1 MKHLE
6 YWLWGQIAL
15 EAVLVG
21 VVAWYL
27 LRLRHLS
34 RSLSGLSGPENPAV
48 AALAALEERLTAVKT
63 RMAQLEAAAQGLE
76 DRLLA
81 ASAEGSGG
89 WPAGPRRTP
98 EPENAATLRAQVEEL
113 SRQGLR
119 PEEIARRLGLR
130 PAEVKVALELARLR
144 PA

>member
-1 MKHLE
+1 MTHLE

-15 EAVLVG
+15 EVVLVG

-34 RSLSGLSGPENPAV
+34 RSLSGLSGPDNPAV
-48 AALAALEERLTAVKT
+48 TALAALEQRLTGVEN
-63 RMAQLEAAAQGLE
+63 RISQLEAAAQTLE
-76 DRLLA
+76 DRLPA
-81 ASAEGSGG
+81 ASAAQEGWPGGARKSPDSGSG
-89 WPAGPRRTP
+89 AS
-98 EPENAATLRAQVEEL
+98 LRAQVEEL

>member
-27 LRLRHLS
+27 LRLRHFS
-34 RSLSGLSGPENPAV
+34 RSLSGLSGPDNPAV
-48 AALAALEERLTAVKT
+48 AALATLEQRLTAMET
-63 RMAQLEAAAQGLE
+63 RLAQLEAAAPGLE
-76 DRLLA
+76 DRHLA
-81 ASAEGSGG
+81 APEASGG
-89 WPAGPRRTP
+89 WPSGARSPDPGSGASLRT
-98 EPENAATLRAQVEEL
+98 QVEEL

>member
-1 MKHLE
+1 MKYLE

-27 LRLRHLS
+27 LRLRHWS
-34 RSLSGLSGPENPAV
+34 RSPDRLSGVDPPM
-48 AALAALEERLTAVKT
+48 AALTALEQRLTGVEN
-63 RMAQLEAAAQGLE
+63 RISQLEIAAQGLE

-81 ASAEGSGG
+81 TPQDRPASLRMVPEPGSG
-89 WPAGPRRTP
+89 AS
-98 EPENAATLRAQVEEL
+98 LRAQVEEL

-130 PAEVKVALELARLR
+130 LAEVKVALELARLR

>member
-6 YWLWGQIAL
+6 YWLWGQMGL
-15 EAVLVG
+15 EAVLVV

-34 RSLSGLSGPENPAV
+34 QALRRLSGQVPPQ
-48 AALAALEERLTAVKT
+48 AAGLAAVDERLSALET
-63 RMAQLEAAAQGLE
+63 RLSRLEAAAQALE
-76 DRLLA
+76 DHLQV
-81 ASAEGSGG
+81 ASEAPAG
-89 WPAGPRRTP
+89 WPAGPRKNP
-98 EPENAATLRAQVEEL
+98 EPGSGASLRTQVEDL

>member
-1 MKHLE
+1 MTHLE

-34 RSLSGLSGPENPAV
+34 RSLSGLSGPDNPAV
-48 AALAALEERLTAVKT
+48 AALAALEQRLTGVEH
-63 RMAQLEAAAQGLE
+63 RISQLEAAAQGPE

-81 ASAEGSGG
+81 PSEASGG
-89 WPAGPRRTP
+89 WPAHSRRSP
-98 EPENAATLRAQVEEL
+98 EPGSGASLRAQVEEL

>member
-48 AALAALEERLTAVKT
+48 AAVAALEERLTAVEN
-63 RMAQLEAAAQGLE
+63 RISQLEAAAPGLE
-76 DRLLA
+76 DRHLP
-81 ASAEGSGG
+81 ASEASGG
-89 WPAGPRRTP
+89 WPSGARSPDPGRGASLRT
-98 EPENAATLRAQVEEL
+98 QVEEL